1 MLAASPAE
9 ALALFERNKKDDRLV
24 QDKHHKEV
32 AGRHFS
38 DILGVLGDELQSPS
52 DCPERIMPLW
62 LAHTASRL
70 FRAQPLDRAKEWGLQ
85 FYAEL
90 KRLDG
95 KLPFTVIHDWHA
107 NVVEPFAIKFSKRRG
122 PNPWRYVE
130 RPKAL
135 QSLHAGALSRDK
147 IGIDEWRHVLC
158 NAFSHIYAG
167 RTFVNL
173 NDIDLNNMGMPQD
186 KDKHFDSARLAVVHA
201 RNYSVAFASADAS
214 DYALA
219 NADRTNPNGNFDAY
233 AAAVVQ
239 AYRMLAIH
247 ARLRAYTGK
256 WPPYDRYIAIQNV
269 HERAAFMRIAEGLL
283 DCMARVAG

>member
-9 ALALFERNKKDDRLV
+9 ALALFERTKKEDRLV

-38 DILGVLGDELQSPS
+38 DILGILGDELQSPS

-122 PNPWRYVE
+122 PTGV
-130 RPKAL
+130 
-135 QSLHAGALSRDK
+135 
-147 IGIDEWRHVLC
+147 DEWRRVLC

-173 NDIDLNNMGMPQD
+173 NNIDLNNMGKPQD

-201 RNYSVAFASADAS
+201 RNYSVAFASAAAG

-219 NADRTNPNGNFDAY
+219 NSDRTNPNGNFDAY

-239 AYRMLAIH
+239 AYRMLATH
-247 ARLRAYTGK
+247 ARLHAYTGK

-269 HERAAFMRIAEGLL
+269 HERAAFTRIAEGLL

>member
-9 ALALFERNKKDDRLV
+9 ALALFERTKKDDRLV
-24 QDKHHKEV
+24 QDKHHKEE
-32 AGRHFS
+32 AGRHFY

-70 FRAQPLDRAKEWGLQ
+70 FRAQPLDRAKDWGLR

-95 KLPFTVIHDWHA
+95 KLPFTVIHDWHT

-135 QSLHAGALSRDK
+135 QSLHARALSRDK
-147 IGIDEWRHVLC
+147 IGVDEWRHVLC

-173 NDIDLNNMGMPQD
+173 NNIDLNNMGKPQD
-186 KDKHFDSARLAVVHA
+186 KDKHFEL
-201 RNYSVAFASADAS
+201 
-214 DYALA
+214 
-219 NADRTNPNGNFDAY
+219 G
-233 AAAVVQ
+233 Q
-239 AYRMLAIH
+239 ACCGPCPELQRCF
-247 ARLRAYTGK
+247 RQR
-256 WPPYDRYIAIQNV
+256 R
-269 HERAAFMRIAEGLL
+269 RR
-283 DCMARVAG
+283 

>member
-1 MLAASPAE
+1 MSGTDAAQSSHGADRPSNNDTRTLSCWPE

-130 RPKAL
+130 RPKAF
-135 QSLHAGALSRDK
+135 AK
-147 IGIDEWRHVLC
+147 
-158 NAFSHIYAG
+158 
-167 RTFVNL
+167 
-173 NDIDLNNMGMPQD
+173 
-186 KDKHFDSARLAVVHA
+186 SACK
-201 RNYSVAFASADAS
+201 SSK
-214 DYALA
+214 
-219 NADRTNPNGNFDAY
+219 P
-233 AAAVVQ
+233 
-239 AYRMLAIH
+239 
-247 ARLRAYTGK
+247 
-256 WPPYDRYIAIQNV
+256 
-269 HERAAFMRIAEGLL
+269 
-283 DCMARVAG
+283 

>member
-95 KLPFTVIHDWHA
+95 KLPF
-107 NVVEPFAIKFSKRRG
+107 
-122 PNPWRYVE
+122 
-130 RPKAL
+130 
-135 QSLHAGALSRDK
+135 
-147 IGIDEWRHVLC
+147 RH
-158 NAFSHIYAG
+158 S
-167 RTFVNL
+167 
-173 NDIDLNNMGMPQD
+173 
-186 KDKHFDSARLAVVHA
+186 RLARQCRRAICHQVQQTA
-201 RNYSVAFASADAS
+201 RTKS
-214 DYALA
+214 
-219 NADRTNPNGNFDAY
+219 
-233 AAAVVQ
+233 
-239 AYRMLAIH
+239 LAI
-247 ARLRAYTGK
+247 
-256 WPPYDRYIAIQNV
+256 
-269 HERAAFMRIAEGLL
+269 
-283 DCMARVAG
+283 C

>member
-9 ALALFERNKKDDRLV
+9 ALALFERTKKEDRLV

-38 DILGVLGDELQSPS
+38 DILGILGDELQSPS

-107 NVVEPFAIKFSKRRG
+107 NVVEPLPSSSANGEDQILGDMSS
-122 PNPWRYVE
+122 V
-130 RPKAL
+130 
-135 QSLHAGALSRDK
+135 Q
-147 IGIDEWRHVLC
+147 RHCKV
-158 NAFSHIYAG
+158 
-167 RTFVNL
+167 
-173 NDIDLNNMGMPQD
+173 
-186 KDKHFDSARLAVVHA
+186 
-201 RNYSVAFASADAS
+201 
-214 DYALA
+214 
-219 NADRTNPNGNFDAY
+219 
-233 AAAVVQ
+233 
-239 AYRMLAIH
+239 
-247 ARLRAYTGK
+247 
-256 WPPYDRYIAIQNV
+256 
-269 HERAAFMRIAEGLL
+269 
-283 DCMARVAG
+283 CMQEL